1 MRGLLLVVLILC
13 LKTMS
18 AQSKQVDIR
27 DNYQKIFGVEM
38 LEFGNQKF
46 PKPTVKKLKKSDPLY
61 MLTEKNKVILLII

>member
-27 DNYQKIFGVEM
+27 DNYQKILYPSEPVF
-38 LEFGNQKF
+38 LEVMDSGHF
-46 PKPTVKKLKKSDPLY
+46 
-61 MLTEKNKVILLII
+61 